1 MVRRNL
7 SLRLKEHKGCKQTEH
22 DYTTRRDFLFL
33 KVNKTFNGKSKICR
47 PNSSNCQY
55 ACGQKFEKKWKNIKV
70 KRQCKFK
77 IRVEL
82 PNRERSVSLGTSC
95 EKGKL
100 EK

>member
-47 PNSSNCQY
+47 PNSLNCQY
-55 ACGQKFEKKWKNIKV
+55 VAKSLKKNGKILTLNDSANSKFASSYQIASG
-70 KRQCKFK
+70 
-77 IRVEL
+77 L
-82 PNRERSVSLGTSC
+82 C
-95 EKGKL
+95 ESWD
-100 EK
+100 

>member
-47 PNSSNCQY
+47 PNSSKCQY
-55 ACGQKFEKKWKNIKV
+55 VAKSLKKNGKNINV
-70 KRQCKFK
+70 KRQCKFI

-82 PNRERSVSLGTSC
+82 PNRERSV
-95 EKGKL
+95 
-100 EK
+100 